1 MIFPGFNTARLCDLL
16 NNKTINARLVD
27 IIDGDTIILVFN
39 FLSTFIKMNVRIYG
53 IDTCEK
59 SGTNK
64 DLGQKATAFAY
75 MFFANFEGSR
85 NHLRDF
91 LDKNEIIVDAQLLG
105 LDKFGRLIA
114 IIKINGTDYANEVLK
129 AKLAYNYFGGTKYS
143 QEEQLKSMSN
153 VIGT

>member
-1 MIFPGFNTARLCDLL
+1 MFPGFNTSRLCDLL
-16 NNKTINARLVD
+16 NNKTIDARVVD
-27 IIDGDTIILVFN
+27 IIDGDTIILVFK

-53 IDTCEK
+53 IDSCEK
-59 SGTNK
+59 LGTNK

-85 NHLRDF
+85 NQLRDC

-114 IIKINGTDYANEVLK
+114 IIKKNGKDYANEVLR
-129 AKLAYNYFGGTKYS
+129 AKLAYNYFGGTKLS
-143 QEEQLKSMSN
+143 EDDQLKLMSN